1 MSDNPSAQSPLD
13 EPVPVNGSDEH
24 HKGKKH
30 KAKVRAAWISFVGRI
45 IAQIAGAAA
54 TIVIGLSVLNHYAGR
69 DTRAASGGDLPD
81 SAPSQAR
88 RADHWPGAIDLAV
101 LPLENLSADSTYE
114 SFADGMSDAL
124 MAHVARIE
132 GLHVISRTSSM
143 HYKGLRPSVPAVVA
157 DLGVAFIV
165 EGTVASDNGRLRV
178 TVRLVDARADHELWS
193 RTYERPHRDILTLQ
207 TELAAAIAREVSAT
221 LAPLVEPR
229 IAGAPR
235 IETVM
240 HDQYIRGR
248 SAARL
253 ETAEGIEAAIRYFE
267 QAIRLTPG
275 FAPAYAGL
283 AIAYAQLGVPAP
295 SAPAAGHAFER
306 AREAAITAID
316 LDPNLADAQTALAAV
331 AHRLDRDW
339 VASDQAYRRA
349 LALGPGNALA
359 HRWYAVFL
367 AEQGRHREALA
378 EAERSLDLDPLPA
391 ETHHALGLV
400 HYYAGRFDK
409 AAAAA
414 RRAIAITPGL
424 QSARLLLARS
434 LTPVNGR

>member
-1 MSDNPSAQSPLD
+1 MADNPSTHSPLD
-13 EPVPVNGSDEH
+13 ELVPVYGSDEH

-54 TIVIGLSVLNHYAGR
+54 TIVIGLSVLSRYA
-69 DTRAASGGDLPD
+69 DRATHEPSGGDPQNP
-81 SAPSQAR
+81 APSQPR

-101 LPLENLSADSTYE
+101 LPLENLSADSTGEY
-114 SFADGMSDAL
+114 FADGLTDSL
-124 MAHVARIE
+124 IAHVARIE

-143 HYKGLRPSVPAVVA
+143 HYKGLRPSIPEVA
-157 DLGVAFIV
+157 AALGVAFIV
-165 EGTVASDNGRLRV
+165 EGTVGCDNGRMRV
-178 TVRLVDARADHELWS
+178 TVRLVDASADHELWS
-193 RTYERPHRDILTLQ
+193 RTYERPHRDVLALQ
-207 TELAAAIAREVSAT
+207 AELAAAITRELAAT
-221 LAPLVEPR
+221 VAPIVEPR

-235 IETVM
+235 IEAVTYA
-240 HDQYIRGR
+240 HYIRGR

-253 ETAEGIEAAIRYFE
+253 ETAEGIESAIRYFE

-283 AIAYAQLGVPAP
+283 AVANAQLGASAP
-295 SAPAAGHAFER
+295 SSLAAGRAFER

-316 LDPNLADAQTALAAV
+316 LDPDLGDAQTALAAV
-331 AHRLDRDW
+331 SHRLDRDW
-339 VASDQAYRRA
+339 EASDQAYRRA
-349 LALGPGNALA
+349 LALDAGNALA

-378 EAERSLDLDPLPA
+378 EAALSLDLDPLPA
-391 ETHHALGLV
+391 ETHNALGLV

-414 RRAIAITPGL
+414 RRAIAIAPGL
-424 QSARLLLARS
+424 QSARLLLVRS

>member
-1 MSDNPSAQSPLD
+1 MSDNPSAQSHLD
-13 EPVPVNGSDEH
+13 EPGPVSGSDER

-45 IAQIAGAAA
+45 IAHVAGAAA
-54 TIVIGLSVLNHYAGR
+54 TIVIGLSVVNQYVSR
-69 DTRAASGGDLPD
+69 TTRESSGGDLQNP
-81 SAPSQAR
+81 APSQAR

-101 LPLENLSADSTYE
+101 LPLESLSADSTYE
-114 SFADGMSDAL
+114 YFADGLSDSL
-124 MAHVARIE
+124 MAHAARIE
-132 GLHVISRTSSM
+132 GLHVTSRASSM
-143 HYKGLRPSVPAVVA
+143 HYKGLRPSIPAVAA

-165 EGTVASDNGRLRV
+165 EGTVASDNGRMRV

-207 TELAAAIAREVSAT
+207 TELAAAVARELSAT

-229 IAGAPR
+229 VAGAPR
-235 IETVM
+235 IDTVM
-240 HDQYIRGR
+240 HGAYIRGR

-253 ETAEGIEAAIRYFE
+253 ETAEGIEAAIRYFD

-283 AIAYAQLGVPAP
+283 AIAYAQLGVSAP
-295 SAPAAGHAFER
+295 SSPAAGHAFER

-316 LDPNLADAQTALAAV
+316 LDPNLADAQTALATV
-331 AHRLDRDW
+331 SHRLDRDW
-339 VASDQAYRRA
+339 VASEQAYRRA

-400 HYYAGRFDK
+400 HHYAGRFDK

-414 RRAIAITPGL
+414 RRA
-424 QSARLLLARS
+424 
-434 LTPVNGR
+434 NGR